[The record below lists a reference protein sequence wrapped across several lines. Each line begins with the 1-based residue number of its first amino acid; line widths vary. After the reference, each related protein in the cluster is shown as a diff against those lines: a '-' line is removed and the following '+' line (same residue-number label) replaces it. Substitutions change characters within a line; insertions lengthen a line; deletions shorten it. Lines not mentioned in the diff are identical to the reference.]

1 MKMVMEVEKKR
12 EFIKNVI
19 NEANSHFCTVHF
31 VKKNGEDR
39 VMNIQY
45 AAMKPR
51 LKGDE
56 ASESAKKAVQTR
68 KANNPNLFAVYDVQK
83 HEIRSINLDTVYKL
97 ISKGN
102 VWEF

>member
-1 MKMVMEVEKKR
+1 
-12 EFIKNVI
+12 
-19 NEANSHFCTVHF
+19 
-31 VKKNGEDR
+31 
-39 VMNIQY
+39 
-45 AAMKPR
+45 MKPR